1 MENFFSGLFGNEQS
15 KRRLGSA
22 IRGGTLAHAF
32 LLSGPEGSGKMTLAK
47 EISAALNCEMR
58 ADRSAPLPC
67 HRCNTCRRIL
77 SDGFIDVKT
86 LSKPKDK
93 ATIGVNEVRYFR
105 EDMFLSSTESD
116 YKIYIINDAEKMT
129 PNAQNALLK
138 VLEEPPANVIIFLL
152 SASDDAILTTIKSRT
167 QYVSMQRFDEGEL
180 ASYFGSAA
188 NGRTELLM
196 CADGCIGRAKE
207 LMGDGSA
214 AAISMRQTTERLIE
228 AMKPGEPYS
237 ALYSAIKELP
247 SKKDELAA
255 SLENL
260 TVALRDLILL
270 KFDKSAPCLFFTSRD
285 RGIAIAGEMPSKRL
299 IAIYDIVRDSLDDLS
314 KNANV
319 NAMITCLGARIKL
332 I

>member
-15 KRRLGSA
+15 KRRLATA

-32 LLSGPEGSGKMTLAK
+32 LLSGPDGSGKMTFAK
-47 EISAALNCEMR
+47 EISAALNCEKR
-58 ADRSAPLPC
+58 NNPSEALPC
-67 HRCNTCRRIL
+67 HSCNTCRRIFD
-77 SDGFIDVKT
+77 DGFIDIKT
-86 LSKPKDK
+86 LKKPKDK
-93 ATIGVNEVRYFR
+93 ATIGVGEIRYFR
-105 EDMFLSSTESD
+105 EDMFLSATESD
-116 YKIYIINDAEKMT
+116 YKIYIIDDAEKMT

-138 VLEEPPANVIIFLL
+138 VLEEPPSNVIVFLL

-167 QYVSMQRFDEGEL
+167 QHIAMQRFDEDEL
-180 ASYFGSAA
+180 EKYFGGSA
-188 NGRTELLM
+188 NGKREILM

-207 LMGDGSA
+207 L
-214 AAISMRQTTERLIE
+214 ISESSEDAVTMRRTTERLIE

-247 SKKDELAA
+247 TKKDELAEA
-255 SLENL
+255 LENL

-270 KFDKSAPCLFFTSRD
+270 KFDKEAPCLFFTSRE
-285 RGIAIAGEMPSKRL
+285 RGAKLAGEHSSKRL
-299 IAIYDIVRDSLDDLS
+299 IAIYDIVRDSLEDLS

>member
-15 KRRLGSA
+15 KKRLGSA

-32 LLSGPEGSGKMTLAK
+32 LISGPEGSGKLTFAK
-47 EISAALNCEMR
+47 EISAALNCEMKSDP
-58 ADRSAPLPC
+58 AVALPC
-67 HRCNTCRRIL
+67 HRCNSCRRIF

-86 LSKPKDK
+86 LSKSKDK

-105 EDMFLSSTESD
+105 EDMFLSATESD

-138 VLEEPPANVIIFLL
+138 VLEEPPSNVIIFLL

-167 QYVSMQRFDEGEL
+167 QYISMQRFDESEL

-188 NGRTELLM
+188 NGQGELLM

-214 AAISMRQTTERLIE
+214 AAISMRQTTEKLIE

-247 SKKDELAA
+247 TKKDELACA
-255 SLENL
+255 LENL

-270 KFDKSAPCLFFTSRD
+270 KLDRGAPCLFFTSREK
-285 RGIAIAGEMPSKRL
+285 GISLAGEMSAKRL
-299 IAIYDIVRDSLDDLS
+299 IAIYDIVRDSLEDLL

-319 NAMITCLGARIKL
+319 SAMITCLGARIKL